1 MDPQELAARVSEA
14 RDRTLSLVAD
24 LDDDQWLGPRLDIVN
39 PPLWE
44 VGHVGW
50 FQEFWVLRHAW
61 GRPALR
67 EDGDRLYDS
76 SRIPHDTRW
85 DLPLPSRK
93 RTVEYLEQVRDAV
106 LQGIARSGPTSRDR
120 YFLELAVFHED
131 MHGEAFLYTRQTH
144 AWPAPRALAG
154 ALPSTQPGVLAP
166 AEGDAHVPGGAFQ
179 LGSLRDGSFV
189 FDNEKWAHR
198 VYLEPLAIARTAV
211 TQEAYARFVD
221 DGGYERRDLWSDEG
235 WRWRSE
241 TGARRPVYWRKED
254 GAWLRRHFDR
264 WVALE
269 PDLPVAHVSWFEAD
283 AWCRWAGR
291 RLPTEAEWEAAASAE
306 PGRAGGLPGTKRR
319 YPWGDSLPGPGL
331 ANLDAAAGGTMS
343 VHALAAGDSAFGCRQ
358 MIGNVWE
365 WTDSDFGPYPG
376 FSADPYED
384 YSRPWF
390 GTQKVLRGGCWTTRS
405 RLIRNA
411 YRNFYTPDRRDVFA
425 GFRTCALSTSGL

>member
-1 MDPQELAARVSEA
+1 VDRQELAARVSEA
-14 RDRTLSLVAD
+14 RDRTLSLVVD
-24 LDDDQWLGPRLDIVN
+24 LHDDQWLGPKLDIVN

-50 FQEFWVLRHAW
+50 FQEYWVLRHAW

-67 EDGDRLYDS
+67 ADGDRLYDS

-85 DLPLPSRK
+85 DLPLPSRA

-106 LQGIARSGPTSRDR
+106 LEGIARSAPTGRER

-131 MHGEAFLYTRQTH
+131 MHNEAFLYTRQTL
-144 AWPAPRALAG
+144 AYPAPRG
-154 ALPSTQPGVLAP
+154 LPASPSAQPGLLLPV
-166 AEGDAHVPGGAFQ
+166 EGDAHVPGGSFR
-179 LGSLRDGSFV
+179 LGSVEDGSFL
-189 FDNEKWAHR
+189 FDNEKWAHP
-198 VYLEPLAIARTAV
+198 VQLEPFAIARTAV
-211 TQEAYARFVD
+211 TQESFARFVE
-221 DGGYERRDLWSDEG
+221 DGGYDRRELWSDEG
-235 WRWRSE
+235 WRWRSR
-241 TGARRPVYWRKED
+241 TGARCPVYWRNE
-254 GAWLRRHFDR
+254 GGSWLRRQFDR
-264 WVALE
+264 WVVLE
-269 PDLPVAHVSWFEAD
+269 PDLPVAHVSWFEAN
-283 AWCRWAGR
+283 AYCRWARR
-291 RLPTEAEWEAAASAE
+291 RLPTEAEWEAAASAG
-306 PGRAGGLPGTKRR
+306 PGPAGGFDGTKRR
-319 YPWGDSLPGPGL
+319 YPWGDAPPGPDR

-343 VHALAAGDSAFGCRQ
+343 VHALAGGDSAFGCRQ

-384 YSRPWF
+384 YSKPWF

-425 GFRTCALSTSGL
+425 GFRTCALSTSGS